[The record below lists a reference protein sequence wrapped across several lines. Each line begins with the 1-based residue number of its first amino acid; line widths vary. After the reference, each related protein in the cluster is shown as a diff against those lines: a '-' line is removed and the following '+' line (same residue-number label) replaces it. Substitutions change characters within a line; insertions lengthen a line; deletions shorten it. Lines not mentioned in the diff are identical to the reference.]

1 MKKEQYLETVAHEKE
16 VLKLSNQSIAKV
28 REEYIKSS
36 TPFDEDTELKITL
49 NSGRVAFGKIN
60 SVDIWSGGDIY
71 ISSYKD
77 SKDNGKIKY
86 ITKPVSK
93 VEKV

>member
-1 MKKEQYLETVAHEKE
+1 MKKEKYLETVSHEKE
-16 VLKLSNQSIAKV
+16 VQKLSNQRIAKA

-36 TPFDEDTELKITL
+36 IPFDEDTELKITL

-77 SKDNGKIKY
+77 SRDSDKVKY
-86 ITKPVSK
+86 ITKPALK
-93 VEKV
+93 VEKI